1 MHSNWIPIKLS
12 FMQPTVVLVG
22 YLFVYLSKWSLM
34 APLKNFTSHN
44 IYHLTCGWMDG
55 WIANS
60 GSKYFNLIMIAR
72 DSS

>member
-1 MHSNWIPIKLS
+1 
-12 FMQPTVVLVG
+12 
-22 YLFVYLSKWSLM
+22 M

-44 IYHLTCGWMDG
+44 IYHLTCGGMDG

-72 DSS
+72 DSSLALLFYGIRGPWGGV